1 MAGFPNY
8 TYPAYGGYNP
18 VTPFAPAPQIYQPM
32 QQPSPQ
38 PVQAA
43 QTVGNT
49 NTQPN
54 FFCRPVASREQP
66 AENVAPAFA
75 PLDEFMDMK
84 DTINNL
90 KDEIERLKKP
100 VSSGKAGKK
109 NDASDE

>member
-43 QTVGNT
+43 LYPMTKRNCAQVTACGIRTRTKYSLCVVTTPTGGSFRMLGTPCCSPSNNLT
-49 NTQPN
+49 SIDGG
-54 FFCRPVASREQP
+54 A
-66 AENVAPAFA
+66 APAPTA
-75 PLDEFMDMK
+75 
-84 DTINNL
+84 
-90 KDEIERLKKP
+90 
-100 VSSGKAGKK
+100 
-109 NDASDE
+109 

>member
-43 QTVGNT
+43 QTVGNKHT
-49 NTQPN
+49 
-54 FFCRPVASREQP
+54 A
-66 AENVAPAFA
+66 
-75 PLDEFMDMK
+75 
-84 DTINNL
+84 
-90 KDEIERLKKP
+90 
-100 VSSGKAGKK
+100 
-109 NDASDE
+109 

>member
-38 PVQAA
+38 PVQAT

-54 FFCRPVASREQP
+54 FFCGLQRGGAGGPSGLYGCS
-66 AENVAPAFA
+66 NVLPG
-75 PLDEFMDMK
+75 PS
-84 DTINNL
+84 
-90 KDEIERLKKP
+90 P
-100 VSSGKAGKK
+100 
-109 NDASDE
+109 

>member
-54 FFCRPVASREQP
+54 FFCRPVASREAWGP
-66 AENVAPAFA
+66 GRLYGCSNVLPG
-75 PLDEFMDMK
+75 PS
-84 DTINNL
+84 
-90 KDEIERLKKP
+90 P
-100 VSSGKAGKK
+100 
-109 NDASDE
+109 

>member
-38 PVQAA
+38 PVQAT

-49 NTQPN
+49 KHTAQLFLSP
-54 FFCRPVASREQP
+54 CGLQRGGAGGPSGLYGCS
-66 AENVAPAFA
+66 NVLPG
-75 PLDEFMDMK
+75 PS
-84 DTINNL
+84 
-90 KDEIERLKKP
+90 P
-100 VSSGKAGKK
+100 
-109 NDASDE
+109 

>member
-49 NTQPN
+49 NHSLTFSAVLWPPE
-54 FFCRPVASREQP
+54 RRRLGSR
-66 AENVAPAFA
+66 
-75 PLDEFMDMK
+75 
-84 DTINNL
+84 
-90 KDEIERLKKP
+90 
-100 VSSGKAGKK
+100 
-109 NDASDE
+109 

>member
-43 QTVGNT
+43 QTVGNKT
-49 NTQPN
+49 HSLTFSAVLWPPERRRWGSQWTLWVLQ
-54 FFCRPVASREQP
+54 CSSR
-66 AENVAPAFA
+66 
-75 PLDEFMDMK
+75 
-84 DTINNL
+84 T
-90 KDEIERLKKP
+90 
-100 VSSGKAGKK
+100 
-109 NDASDE
+109 

>member
-32 QQPSPQ
+32 QQPAPQ

-43 QTVGNT
+43 QTVGST

-54 FFCRPVASREQP
+54 FFCRPVASREEALGVP
-66 AENVAPAFA
+66 VA
-75 PLDEFMDMK
+75 LWV
-84 DTINNL
+84 L
-90 KDEIERLKKP
+90 QC
-100 VSSGKAGKK
+100 SSRTLPIMW
-109 NDASDE
+109 ST